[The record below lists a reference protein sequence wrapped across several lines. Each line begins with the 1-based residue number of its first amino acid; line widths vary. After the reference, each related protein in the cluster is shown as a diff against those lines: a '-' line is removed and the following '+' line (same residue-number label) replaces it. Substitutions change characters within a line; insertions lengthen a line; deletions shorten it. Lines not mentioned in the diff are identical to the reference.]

1 MHLYRRLIRPLL
13 FRLNAELVHQG
24 TVDAC
29 RWLGAIPGIPLLTRS
44 LFEVHDTALQTEV
57 AGLRFSNPLGLA
69 AGWDKNGRALRML
82 NSLGFGFAEIGSVSA
97 RPSAGNP
104 RPRLFR
110 LPQDR
115 AIIVN
120 YGLPNDGAFAVAA
133 RLQSHAYRNP
143 LGINIVKTNDGPN
156 APACS
161 DDAILADYEQSARLL
176 HEHASYLSLNLSCP
190 NAKGGTDFFAQP
202 GSIERLL
209 ERLAS
214 IKIGCPVFLKI
225 APRDD
230 PAEHERVLQECEA
243 FSWVHGFCFNLPSG
257 KPDTLKITTHKEHYA
272 QLPGAVSGRP
282 VEQLI
287 NRCIAGLY
295 ARMDRKRYALIG
307 TGGVFNAEDAYHK
320 ICLGAS
326 LVQLYTAIVYEG
338 PGVARQICL
347 GLAELLKRD
356 GFANV
361 SEAVGTG
368 CPRSSFCN

>member
-1 MHLYRRLIRPLL
+1 MYRLLIRPLL
-13 FRLNAELVHQG
+13 FRLDAELVHQG
-24 TVDAC
+24 TVEFC
-29 RWLGAIPGIPLLTRS
+29 RWLGAIPGLPSLTRS
-44 LFEVHDTALQTEV
+44 LFEVRDETLHTEV

-115 AIIVN
+115 GIIVN
-120 YGLPNDGAFAVAA
+120 YGLPNDGALAVAA
-133 RLQSHAYRNP
+133 RLQSQAHRGP
-143 LGINIVKTNDGPN
+143 LGINIVKTNDGPD

-190 NAKGGTDFFAQP
+190 NAQGGKDFFAQP
-202 GSIERLL
+202 GSIARLL

-214 IKIGCPVFLKI
+214 INFQCPVFLKI
-225 APRDD
+225 APCDN

-243 FSWVHGFCFNLPSG
+243 FSWVRGFCFNLPVG
-257 KPDTLKITTHKEHYA
+257 KPDTLKITTPRERFA

-287 NRCIAGLY
+287 NRCIAGFY
-295 ARMDRKRYALIG
+295 QRMDRKRYVLIG
-307 TGGVFNAEDAYHK
+307 AGGVFNAEDAYHK
-320 ICLGAS
+320 IRLGAS
-326 LVQLYTAIVYEG
+326 LVQLYTAMIYDG
-338 PGVARQICL
+338 PGIARQICF

-356 GFANV
+356 GFASV

-368 CPRSSFCN
+368 CR